1 MEDELTCGVLGCK
14 SDASEVIDLLG
25 SVGAVMAGGVF
36 ASAWASSSPRRFVD
50 SARFMGIGGE
60 QRKGLLISEQEASG
74 WTVVLFLDSDSVLGI
89 MLCGSLKAMVRQR

>member
-1 MEDELTCGVLGCK
+1 
-14 SDASEVIDLLG
+14 
-25 SVGAVMAGGVF
+25 
-36 ASAWASSSPRRFVD
+36 
-50 SARFMGIGGE
+50 MGIGGE